1 MVGSGPEWIMPR
13 TSRAGCIGGG
23 EERGKLPNGRD
34 SDQPGPIQ
42 TGIQHGPRGGAGL
55 TPGTRSTQIRPMS
68 LDTATGRPPMHDTK
82 RRLLEAGLEL
92 LLEKGYGGLG
102 VQDVLD
108 RTGIP
113 KGSFYHHFE
122 NKQDMALQAVDLYTR
137 IGHELLDR
145 CLAPDGRRALDRVR
159 TFFEQLGGFYATQ
172 GYLGCLLGTLG
183 QEMAGVSEV
192 FRRRIEE
199 CLASLA
205 APIAA
210 CLEEA
215 RSQGDLPAETD
226 TRELANVLLNA
237 WEGAALR
244 SRLLRSP
251 EPLNRVLEFC
261 LGALSTP

>member
-1 MVGSGPEWIMPR
+1 
-13 TSRAGCIGGG
+13 
-23 EERGKLPNGRD
+23 
-34 SDQPGPIQ
+34 
-42 TGIQHGPRGGAGL
+42 
-55 TPGTRSTQIRPMS
+55 
-68 LDTATGRPPMHDTK
+68 MHATK

-122 NKQDMALQAVDLYTR
+122 NKQDMALQAVELYTS
-137 IGHELLDR
+137 IGHQLLER
-145 CLAPDGRRALDRVR
+145 CLAPDGRSALERVR
-159 TFFEQLGGFYATQ
+159 TFFEELSGFYATQ

-183 QEMAGVSEV
+183 QEMAAVSEV
-192 FRRRIEE
+192 FRRTIEE

-205 APIAA
+205 VPIAG

-215 RSQGDLPAETD
+215 RRAGDLPADTD
-226 TRELANVLLNA
+226 PDQLANILLNA

-244 SRLLRSP
+244 SRLVRSP
-251 EPLNRVLEFC
+251 DPLSRVLDFC
-261 LGALSTP
+261 LGALATP